1 MISRRCR
8 PRLERLEGRDVPGNL
23 TVTYAAASRTL
34 TVVGDAGNNDLAFHM
49 QADNSLILSSAT
61 DSINNNNGPY
71 FPTGTVRNITVRMLG
86 GDDHVTLDS
95 QGQGP
100 FPLAG

>member
-1 MISRRCR
+1 MNPRRRCR

-34 TVVGDAGNNDLAFHM
+34 TVVGDAGNNDLTVHQDSGGFF
-49 QADNSLILSSAT
+49 ILSSTT

-71 FPTGTVRNITVRMLG
+71 FP
-86 GDDHVTLDS
+86 
-95 QGQGP
+95 
-100 FPLAG
+100 PLARSGTSRSGCSAGTTT